1 MDPVAQRI
9 EQARAVKQ
17 LHEKAWLQLAGVV
30 SVGVGFAR
38 PDEPTIVI
46 GLKAADPALRTRF
59 PAQID
64 GIPVMLV
71 ATGVIRAN

>member
-1 MDPVAQRI
+1 MDPLAQRI
-9 EQARAVKQ
+9 EQAHAVKQ
-17 LHEKAWLQLAGVV
+17 RHEIAWLQLAGVA

-38 PDEPTIVI
+38 PDEPAVVI
-46 GLKAADPALRTRF
+46 GLKTADPALRTRF